1 MAGLRWHIAFFF
13 ASLFAEVIMSQ
24 NELAQ
29 GLQSA
34 LYAIDKD
41 KQTIKKRNIIYR
53 SGSSVQW

>member
-1 MAGLRWHIAFFF
+1 
-13 ASLFAEVIMSQ
+13 MSQ

-41 KQTIKKRNIIYR
+41 KQTIKKTDIIYR